1 MPTSTQESDKDVV
14 DAVVVFGT
22 VVAVVGEVS
31 LLVIVVVTVVL
42 GMVVVVG
49 GSVFRPAL
57 SINSKTIP

>member
-31 LLVIVVVTVVL
+31 LLVIVFVAVVL
-42 GMVVVVG
+42 AMVVVVG
-49 GSVFRPAL
+49 VSVFRPVL
-57 SINSKTIP
+57 SINSKTIA